1 MSEKKYEKRIEF
13 QQKMI
18 SRQSKQIEELES
30 QVRNLKL
37 EIEEKNKIINSTSS
51 LRDEMAK
58 NVADIKGYKMKYK
71 ELIDEVRKMKDGIN
85 QEVYKGRWWLV
96 KLLIK

>member
-1 MSEKKYEKRIEF
+1 
-13 QQKMI
+13 
-18 SRQSKQIEELES
+18 
-30 QVRNLKL
+30 
-37 EIEEKNKIINSTSS
+37 
-51 LRDEMAK
+51 MAK

>member
-1 MSEKKYEKRIEF
+1 MNENKYEKRIEF

-51 LRDEMAK
+51 LREEMAK
-58 NVADIKGYKMKYK
+58 NVADIKGYKIKYK

>member
-1 MSEKKYEKRIEF
+1 MSEKKYEKKIEF

-58 NVADIKGYKMKYK
+58 NVADIKGYKIKYK
-71 ELIDEVRKMKDGIN
+71 ELVDEVRKMKDGIN

>member
-1 MSEKKYEKRIEF
+1 MSEKKYEKKIEL

-58 NVADIKGYKMKYK
+58 NVADIEGYKMKYK

>member
-1 MSEKKYEKRIEF
+1 MSEKKYEKKIEF

-58 NVADIKGYKMKYK
+58 NVADIEGYKMKYK

>member
-1 MSEKKYEKRIEF
+1 MNEKRYEKRLEI
-13 QQKMI
+13 QNKMI
-18 SRQSKQIEELES
+18 SHQSKQIEDLEL

-58 NVADIKGYKMKYK
+58 NVEDIKGYKMKYK
-71 ELIDEVRKMKDGIN
+71 ELIDEVRKMKDGLN

>member
-1 MSEKKYEKRIEF
+1 MNEKKYEKKIEF

-58 NVADIKGYKMKYK
+58 NVADIKGYKIKYK

>member
-1 MSEKKYEKRIEF
+1 MNENKYEKRIEF

-18 SRQSKQIEELES
+18 SRQSKQIEELEL

-58 NVADIKGYKMKYK
+58 NVADIEEHKMKYK
-71 ELIDEVRKMKDGIN
+71 ELVDEVRKMKDVIN